1 MLEQMERALVE
12 EDPKLAST
20 LRGTSLRRSAHR
32 RAIVAGVVFV
42 GGVAVLM
49 TGAISEYW
57 WIGIVG
63 FVIMLA
69 SATIGVR
76 ALRGHQAASAGPPR
90 ATGGGSGFTVIDG
103 GRRGRPRR
111 TRRSSQSSGST
122 PFMQR
127 LETRWRRRREENG
140 GF

>member
-32 RAIVAGVVFV
+32 RAIAAGVVFAA
-42 GGVAVLM
+42 GVAVLM
-49 TGAISEYW
+49 TGAISAYW

-69 SATIGVR
+69 SATVGVH
-76 ALRGHQAASAGPPR
+76 ALRGHQAAATASPR
-90 ATGGGSGFTVIDG
+90 AAGSSGFSVIDG
-103 GRRGRPRR
+103 GRSGKKRR
-111 TRRSSQSSGST
+111 TRRSSSSA

-127 LETRWRRRREENG
+127 LEHRWRRRREENG